1 MNGTRLQF
9 RLATLFQVTTGIACF
24 CGLLHAA
31 GVEGML
37 VLLFLA
43 AIPFVLA
50 LVAVTYVRVMSFLFD
65 EIIGPFLLG

>member
-9 RLATLFQVTTGIACF
+9 RLATLFQVTTGVACVF
-24 CGLLHAA
+24 GLLHAA

-43 AIPFVLA
+43 AIPVVLA
-50 LVAVTYVRVMSFLFD
+50 LLAVSYVRVMSLLFD
-65 EIIGPFLLG
+65 VIIGPFLLG